1 LRNDSVSL
9 SGISQG
15 DIMDA
20 LVVYITAPDEDEA
33 AKIARALV
41 EGKLAACV
49 NIIGDVRSIYSWQGE
64 VEDEKE
70 VLMIVKTRSE
80 LFAALQARVKELHS
94 YIVPEIIAMPIV
106 DGSEEYVKWLN
117 EATKQRNED

>member
-1 LRNDSVSL
+1 
-9 SGISQG
+9 
-15 DIMDA
+15 MDA

-70 VLMIVKTRSE
+70 VLMIVKTRPE
-80 LFAALQARVKELHS
+80 LFASLQARVKELHS

-106 DGSEEYVKWLN
+106 EGSEEYVKWLN
-117 EATKQRNED
+117 EATKQVNED